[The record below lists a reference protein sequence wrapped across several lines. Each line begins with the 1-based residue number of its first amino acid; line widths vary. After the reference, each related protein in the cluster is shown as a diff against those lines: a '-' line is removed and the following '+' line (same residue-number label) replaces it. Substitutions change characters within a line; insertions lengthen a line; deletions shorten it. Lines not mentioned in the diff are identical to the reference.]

1 MAKGLMFFGKSSKR
15 EIHKVLS
22 YGRRIAIAQVKG
34 ADHEIFWVRRF
45 EKAEAAGNGQ
55 QAAVASLGLSGRL
68 SADCC
73 LLCALA

>member
-15 EIHKVLS
+15 EIHKMLS
-22 YGRRIAIAQVKG
+22 YGRRIAIAQLKD

-55 QAAVASLGLSGRL
+55 QAVAFLGL

>member
-22 YGRRIAIAQVKG
+22 YGRRIAIAQLKG
-34 ADHEIFWVRRF
+34 ADHEIFWVRRLEK

-55 QAAVASLGLSGRL
+55 QAAAFLGL